1 MPDFYINRV
10 PTFTILQEDATE
22 SMEKRILKIS
32 KTIPIGVIIPA
43 LYSDLASD
51 AMRNIIQELKK
62 AEFVKRVY
70 ISLDK
75 ADRSEFEKG
84 LEIVKPL
91 EDRVVLLWN
100 NNPSV
105 ERVVEE
111 IETLLPLG
119 PPGKGRAVWTALGY
133 VLAKDEVSVVAFHDA
148 DIVTYDKNL
157 LIRLVYP
164 VVALRYQF
172 SKGFY
177 ARYANKLFGRVVRLF
192 YFPFV
197 RSLREVCGQSEFLE
211 YMADFRYPLSGEF
224 ATFIDIAREIRFPS
238 DWGIEVGIL
247 SEIFHLI
254 TIPRICQV
262 ELTRRYDHKHQKLG
276 KSPKTGLLRMVT
288 DIARTFFTQL
298 SSQGYVIDE
307 EMFHTL
313 KLTYLTEAREVVG
326 VYEALARMHNLDFDL
341 HEELTAVESFAS
353 ALDNAFVELHKY
365 PFGSPLIPNW
375 KRVEVAI
382 DDVLLRLQE
391 ALEEPIK
398 S

>member
-10 PTFTILQEDATE
+10 PTFTLLQEGATE
-22 SMEKRILKIS
+22 SMEKKILRVS
-32 KTIPIGVIIPA
+32 QTMPIGVIIPA

-51 AMRNIIQELKK
+51 AMRNIIQELRK

-75 ADRSEFEKG
+75 ADENEFKKG

-100 NNPSV
+100 NHPSV
-105 ERVVEE
+105 EKVVDE
-111 IETLLPLG
+111 IESLLPLG
-119 PPGKGRAVWTALGY
+119 PAGKGRAVWTALGY
-133 VLAKDEVSVVAFHDA
+133 VLARDEVSVVAFHDA

-157 LIRLVYP
+157 LVRLVYP
-164 VVALRYQF
+164 VVALRFQF

-177 ARYANKLFGRVVRLF
+177 ARYANKLYGRVVRLF

-197 RSLREVCGQSEFLE
+197 RSLREVIGLSEFLE

-247 SEIFHLI
+247 SEIYHLV

-262 ELTRRYDHKHQKLG
+262 ELTKRYDHKHQKLG

-341 HEELTAVESFAS
+341 HEELTAVESFAG
-353 ALDNAFVELHKY
+353 ALDNAFEELHKY

-382 DDVLLRLQE
+382 DDVLFRLQE
-391 ALEEPIK
+391 ALEEPLR

>member
-10 PTFTILQEDATE
+10 PTFTLLREDATE
-22 SMEKRILKIS
+22 SMEKKILRIS
-32 KTIPIGVIIPA
+32 KTMPIGVIIPA

-75 ADRSEFEKG
+75 ADKNEFKKG

-91 EDRVVLLWN
+91 EERVVLLWN
-100 NNPSV
+100 SNPSV
-105 ERVVEE
+105 ESVVDE
-111 IETLLPLG
+111 IESLLPLG

-157 LIRLVYP
+157 LVRLVYP

-177 ARYANKLFGRVVRLF
+177 ARYANKLYGRVVRLF

-197 RSLREVCGQSEFLE
+197 RSLREVIGPSEFLE

-247 SEIFHLI
+247 SEIYHLV

-262 ELTRRYDHKHQKLG
+262 ELAKRYDHKHQKLG

-341 HEELTAVESFAS
+341 HEELTAVESFAG
-353 ALDNAFVELHKY
+353 ALDNAFDELHKY

-391 ALEEPIK
+391 ALEEPLK